1 MPRASNRKVVARRRR
16 ERLRKSVSNH
26 TMKATVSLLS
36 KTYGLLPCFC
46 EHDPVKYRM
55 MILSNSSNALWYR
68 TKRAKATL
76 TSQKQQKNNSTV
88 VETQHMSKFQTF
100 RKSLVQRLK
109 SKKKKRKLPTITARS
124 VIRNRSRSIAIKH
137 QSSPTPCNSEQS
149 SLSPG
154 ASYNQTNDALE
165 PPLSSLQIDQ
175 QNVNATDH
183 TSQKE
188 FQTIVTK
195 SNSTVNPKRK
205 QSNHSLQRRKSTK
218 RKTAPAKPTKKR
230 MVHNQS
236 PFPDPNIFRSLPQM
250 HDSEEI
256 TQTNIHDNHLC
267 CKPITSVMGLSTSDQ
282 KKLIEHDY
290 LTLISLLPLY
300 LASQAHFPKKI
311 QEKTQISSDSAHELD
326 RLMNEWSSARL
337 FIGATSPTKTLIQT
351 I

>member
-1 MPRASNRKVVARRRR
+1 MPRASNRKVVVRRRR

-68 TKRAKATL
+68 TKRPKATL
-76 TSQKQQKNNSTV
+76 TSQKQQKNNSAV

-124 VIRNRSRSIAIKH
+124 VIRNRSHSIPVKH
-137 QSSPTPCNSEQS
+137 QSSPTPCNREQS

-154 ASYNQTNDALE
+154 DSYNQPSDALQ

-183 TSQKE
+183 ANQKE

-195 SNSTVNPKRK
+195 SNSTVNSKRK
-205 QSNHSLQRRKSTK
+205 QSNNSLQRSKSTK
-218 RKTAPAKPTKKR
+218 RKTSSVKPTKKR

-250 HDSEEI
+250 HDSDEI

-300 LASQAHFPKKI
+300 LASQAHFPEKI
-311 QEKTQISSDSAHELD
+311 QEKTQISSDSARELD